1 MSDQASD
8 SEKPW
13 RIALVDDDVAVLRAL
28 ARMLTLRGYCVT
40 TFNSAD
46 EFLGTLG
53 QYQPE
58 MVLLDLRMPKIDGLA
73 LQSLLVD
80 RGVNAPIVFLSG
92 HGDVATSVRAIRG
105 GAVDFLEKPCDE
117 STLLA
122 SLERAAEVARRDR
135 SRRSTLTDLANRA
148 GSLTRRELE
157 VFRLVV
163 TGRLNKQIAAALGTT
178 EKTIKVHRAR
188 VMTKMRAESITDLV
202 RMFDSLSSMPSALA
216 DRQDSGQRGYSLRTD
231 ADSREEPLLSGTEL

>member
-1 MSDQASD
+1 MTSSLADCRMSDQSND
-8 SEKPW
+8 TERQW

-40 TFNSAD
+40 TFNSAE
-46 EFLGTLG
+46 EFLGTVD

-73 LQSLLVD
+73 LQSLLAE
-80 RGVNAPIVFLSG
+80 RGVNVPIVFLSG

-135 SRRSTLTDLANRA
+135 SRRTTLTDLTNRA
-148 GSLTRRELE
+148 NSLPGREFE

-163 TGRLNKQIAAALGTT
+163 TGRLNKQIAATLGTT

-202 RMFDSLSSMPSALA
+202 RMFDSLSSVPAALA
-216 DRQDSGQRGYSLRTD
+216 DRSETVHHG
-231 ADSREEPLLSGTEL
+231 